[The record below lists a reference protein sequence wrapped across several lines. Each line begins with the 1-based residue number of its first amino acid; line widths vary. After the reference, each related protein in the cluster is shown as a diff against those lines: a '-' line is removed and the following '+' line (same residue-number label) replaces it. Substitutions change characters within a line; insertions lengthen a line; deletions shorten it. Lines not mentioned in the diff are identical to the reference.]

1 MALFVR
7 CFMGAVVCVCRRVR
21 GAAGVWWWAA
31 PTASPT
37 LAPTPTPTPAPTPL
51 PTLAPTPPWCPEPTP
66 LSHYGQPTCGAEEE
80 AIIIGEEGVVCA
92 PPCGVDD
99 FCPVDVP
106 PGSIGQP
113 RCLEVERSKYCFL
126 SCSNDDS
133 VFANGTKCCPKW
145 YSGDDVCAYS
155 RSSSSFTPS
164 GPLKLANTTIEAA
177 ETTVWQRQD
186 DSAAKP
192 ALGAPPGLRRVTLT
206 RNTPGFSE
214 KRSALM
220 SALSALS
227 VEHTPDPKPLS
238 ASPGKGT
245 INLTRA
251 FIYPYGFT
259 YVFGRISIGTPPQTF
274 VVLFDTGSS
283 HLWVP
288 NFRAQM
294 KGCGTMPAYDHRA
307 SSTSEQI
314 RTHVTLDAGSPPIS
328 GYLSVD
334 TVTIGDLTLPG
345 ITFVSVDDVSG
356 LGFEYCNRYDGWRGV
371 LGLGFE
377 ALSSGLP
384 RSWVSL

>member
-1 MALFVR
+1 MSLFVR
-7 CFMGAVVCVCRRVR
+7 CFIGAVVCV
-21 GAAGVWWWAA
+21 GVSVVLQGCGGGPP

-37 LAPTPTPTPAPTPL
+37 LAPTPTPTPLPTLAPTPL

-66 LSHYGQPTCGAEEE
+66 LFHYGQPPCGAEEE
-80 AIIIGEEGVVCA
+80 AFFIGEEGVVCA

-113 RCLEVERSKYCFL
+113 RCLDWSSTSKYCFL
-126 SCSNDDS
+126 SCSLDDS
-133 VFANGTKCCPKW
+133 VCSTGTKCFPKW
-145 YSGDDVCAYS
+145 PSGDDVCAYD
-155 RSSSSFTPS
+155 RSNSSFTPS
-164 GPLKLANTTIEAA
+164 GPLKLASSTVEAA

-192 ALGAPPGLRRVTLT
+192 AVGAPPGLRRVSLT
-206 RNTPGFSE
+206 RKTPGYSE

-220 SALSALS
+220 SALSALT

-251 FIYPYGFT
+251 SLFPYGLT
-259 YVFGRISIGTPPQTF
+259 YFAGRISIGTPPQTF

-288 NFRAQM
+288 NFRAQV
-294 KGCGTMPAYDHRA
+294 KGCGTFPAYDHRA
-307 SSTSEQI
+307 SSTSEQNC
-314 RTHVTLDAGSPPIS
+314 THVTLDAGSPPIS

-334 TVTIGDLTLPG
+334 TVTIGELALPG
-345 ITFVSVDDVSG
+345 ITFV
-356 LGFEYCNRYDGWRGV
+356 
-371 LGLGFE
+371 
-377 ALSSGLP
+377 
-384 RSWVSL
+384 